1 MMLEGSLPN
10 RGDAKMSENY
20 AAWSPPYNFDEY
32 RLMSLI
38 GRGGMGEVYL
48 GHDSLLDRPVAIKFI
63 HTLQS
68 DAEMREQILNE
79 ARIAARIQ
87 HPNIPSIYRVGDIE
101 GHPYIISEYI
111 QGRSLDLLSRPMPW
125 QTVLKLSIGLCRAL
139 AAAHRRGVL
148 HRDIKPG
155 NAIVSEN
162 DEIKLLDF
170 GLAKVVD
177 VPSGPEET
185 PRPVVSV
192 RVPALSPDA
201 AMAAAAGA
209 GEATGEAPRV
219 DAGVATQDFVP
230 AQPITI
236 DGNNALQWKA
246 PDGATPLTAV
256 PETVMD
262 MGSAPTMQAGLRG
275 DSGPQLPRNLTMS
288 GRQTA
293 VGILKGTPVYMAP
306 ELWLSQQASRRSD
319 VYSMGVL
326 MYELCSGDPP
336 YATVPL
342 EKMPRIIS
350 SQDVPPL
357 LSVAPDVKP
366 ELAAIIDRCLSRDPS
381 ERYPSGEELREAL
394 EALQRSGQR
403 TALPEGNPYRGLMA
417 FEAEHRMMFFG
428 RDNEIGTVIER
439 LRSESFVLIAADS
452 GLGKSSLCRAGVLP
466 RVEEGA
472 LGTERRWEPITL
484 LPGRHPLHALALAL
498 SPILKE
504 PVAMLTERIQ
514 RQPTAVAS
522 RLDSVLGRERGVLLF
537 IDQMEE
543 FISISVEEEAAAVST
558 MLGAMTDRLA
568 SIRLLGTARS
578 DFLARLTTLPV
589 IGDELSHVLYLLRPL
604 SRAKLRDVIVGPAAA
619 KGVHFESDGLVE
631 MLIDSTVSAEGGL
644 PLLQFALAELWDAHK
659 EKSITA
665 MALADI
671 GGVTGAL
678 ARHADSVLLSL
689 LEDQRLAAR
698 RILMQLVTAE
708 GTRARRRETEL
719 LKEPGAGPALN
730 ALLQGRLLVVRD
742 IDVGT
747 VYEVAHEA
755 LIKGWGTL
763 RHWLDEQAESRQIK
777 QSLERTVANWQ
788 RLGRA
793 PEALWGQRQLSEAS
807 LLSRDLLTPNELEF
821 LAASK
826 AQIKSSRLWTL
837 SLIGLVP
844 FALLILYVVGQ
855 IKVRY
860 DLNER
865 VTQLASQGRAFL
877 QQARRANS
885 GAILARQRAFWN
897 FDRGHQEQ
905 GEEDWTQVH
914 LMEADANQHYNSASQ
929 MLEAAFTFDTGRTEL
944 RDLLGEVLYER
955 TLLAGRN
962 RTVGSGDD
970 LVQRLTLYDTGG
982 NLLELL
988 DAPGRLHVRSNPVG
1002 ASITI
1007 AQYLDSAGQKQLTSE
1022 HPAGV
1027 TPLEDLRLG
1036 QGSYLL
1042 TFRAPGRAAVRYP
1055 VLVERDEEL
1064 NIDVTLPKESELP
1077 AGYSYIPS
1085 GRFLFGTSTDDTLR
1099 KSFLTTVPLH
1109 SVKTRAYLI
1118 AQHETT
1124 YADWIAYLKAMRSV
1138 SHSRLGL
1145 KVEPVSMAGALSLT
1159 SRRGV
1164 WSLTLQVANHVYHV
1178 REGVPLIYEN
1188 RKARAAH
1195 DWLRMPVSGITRD
1208 EAIRYAAW
1216 LDESGQ
1222 LPGARLCTDYE
1233 WERAARGADG
1243 RQFPGGDELTPTDA
1257 NFDATYG
1264 KDPGLMGP
1272 DEVGL
1277 YPTSRSP
1284 FGVDDMAGN
1293 VFEWVT
1299 SSLDPKQAVA
1309 RGGGYTYG
1317 SFTCRSSNRTLL
1329 DPEFRDP
1336 GLGLRVCASWPL
1348 PQRSRAAA
1356 D

>member
-1 MMLEGSLPN
+1 MLEGSMLN
-10 RGDAKMSENY
+10 EGDVKMSEPY

-63 HTLQS
+63 RTLQS

-79 ARIAARIQ
+79 ARTAARIQ

-177 VPSGPEET
+177 VPSRQEDA

-192 RVPALSPDA
+192 RMPALTH
-201 AMAAAAGA
+201 AAAQADGAQAGA
-209 GEATGEAPRV
+209 ITSDHDRL
-219 DAGVATQDFVP
+219 DADVVTQEFVP

-236 DGNNALQWKA
+236 DGINAPQWKT
-246 PDGATPLTAV
+246 PEGATPISAV
-256 PETVMD
+256 PQMVTD
-262 MGSAPTMQAGLRG
+262 MGSAPTMQADLRV
-275 DSGPQLPRNLTMS
+275 DSGRQQLPRNLTVS
-288 GRQTA
+288 NRQTA
-293 VGILKGTPVYMAP
+293 VGVLKGTPVYMAP

-336 YATVPL
+336 YALVPIDDL
-342 EKMPRIIS
+342 PLVIT
-350 SQDVPPL
+350 SQDAPPL

-366 ELAAIIDRCLSRDPS
+366 ELAAIIDRCLSRDPA

-394 EALQRSGQR
+394 EALQRSGLR
-403 TALPEGNPYRGLMA
+403 NTLPEGNPYRGLMA

-472 LGTERRWEPITL
+472 LGSERRWEAITL

-504 PVAMLTERIQ
+504 PVAAVSERIQ
-514 RQPTAVAS
+514 RQPAALAS
-522 RLDSVLGRERGVLLF
+522 RLDLLLGRERGLLLF

-543 FISISVEEEAAAVST
+543 FISISIEEEAAAVAT
-558 MLGAMTDRLA
+558 VLGAMTDRLA

-659 EKSITA
+659 EQSITA

-678 ARHADSVLLSL
+678 ARHADSVLMSL
-689 LEDQRLAAR
+689 LEDQRRAAR
-698 RILMQLVTAE
+698 GILMQLVTAE
-708 GTRARRRETEL
+708 GTRARRRESEL

-826 AQIKSSRLWTL
+826 AQLKSSRLLTL

-844 FALLILYVVGQ
+844 LALLILYVVGQ

-865 VTQLASQGRAFL
+865 VTRLASQGRAFL
-877 QQARRANS
+877 QQARRSNS
-885 GAILARQRAFWN
+885 GAILGRQRAFWN

-914 LMEADANQHYNSASQ
+914 LLEADANQHYNSASQ
-929 MLEAAFTFDTGRTEL
+929 MLEAALTFDTARGEL

-955 TLLAGRN
+955 TLLAGRS

-982 NLLELL
+982 KLLELL
-988 DAPGRLHVRSNPVG
+988 DAPGRLHVRSNPAG

-1042 TFRAPGRAAVRYP
+1042 TFRAPGRADVRYP

-1064 NIDVTLPKESELP
+1064 TIDVTLPKESELP
-1077 AGYSYIPS
+1077 PSYVYIPS

-1109 SVKTRAYLI
+1109 AVKTPAYII
-1118 AQHETT
+1118 AKHETT
-1124 YADWIAYLKAMRSV
+1124 YADWIAYLKATRPATG
-1138 SHSRLGL
+1138 RRQGL
-1145 KVEPVSMAGALSLT
+1145 KVEPVSMTGALSLT

-1195 DWLRMPVSGITRD
+1195 DWLRMPVAGITRE

-1216 LDESGQ
+1216 LDQSGQ

-1243 RQFPGGDELTPTDA
+1243 RQFPGGDELTPVDA

-1264 KDPGLMGP
+1264 KDPALMGP
-1272 DEVGL
+1272 DEIGL

-1309 RGGGYTYG
+1309 RGGGYSYG

-1336 GLGLRVCASWPL
+1336 GLGLRICASWPL
-1348 PQRSRAAA
+1348 PHRSQSAAE
-1356 D
+1356 